1 VASDRN
7 WWRDCVI
14 YQVYVKSFAD
24 SDGDGI
30 GDLDGLTARLG
41 HLADLAVDGL
51 WLNPCYPSPGSDGG
65 YDVVDY
71 LTIDPVYGGTAALER
86 LIEAAHG
93 HGIRVLLDVVPNHC
107 SSRHPWFQ
115 QALAEGRDAASRQRF
130 LFRDGRGTDGQE
142 PPNNW
147 RSVFGGPAWTRVK
160 DTDGAP
166 GQWYLH
172 LFDPSQP
179 DFNWRHPEVRS
190 SFVQVLRHWFDR
202 GVDGFR
208 IDVASLLVKAPDLPD
223 YDPGGTR
230 PAPDS
235 NQPEVHEIYRQW
247 RAVANEY
254 GADRDLVLVGEVW
267 VPTADDVAAYVR
279 ADELHAAFYFDL
291 LVQPWDARAFR
302 SSTQRGLTALNAI
315 SSQDTATQR
324 AGVLAWTLNN
334 HDAHRAVSRY
344 GLISEDGS
352 GTAGVMGPQLRRR
365 GQVDVRLGQAR
376 ARAALLFLLGLPGS
390 IYLYQGEELGLP
402 EVLDLPDDARRD
414 PIWNRSGGTEHGRD
428 GSRVPLPWQSK
439 HPTFGFSPDTAG
451 EAPWLPQPAYF
462 GDLAADVQATDS
474 SSALSLYRAALSARR
489 RLIADL
495 TPQVRW
501 LPAVQGRE
509 DVVAY
514 TRGKVTVVTIFGGT
528 PFDLPAAWGEIV
540 LASATL
546 DGRSLAGPGSAWLS
560 L

>member
-1 VASDRN
+1 M
-7 WWRDCVI
+7 
-14 YQVYVKSFAD
+14 
-24 SDGDGI
+24 
-30 GDLDGLTARLG
+30 
-41 HLADLAVDGL
+41 
-51 WLNPCYPSPGSDGG
+51 
-65 YDVVDY
+65 
-71 LTIDPVYGGTAALER
+71 
-86 LIEAAHG
+86 
-93 HGIRVLLDVVPNHC
+93 
-107 SSRHPWFQ
+107 
-115 QALAEGRDAASRQRF
+115 
-130 LFRDGRGTDGQE
+130 
-142 PPNNW
+142 
-147 RSVFGGPAWTRVK
+147 FGGPAWTRVQ
-160 DTDGAP
+160 DTNGAP

-179 DFNWRHPEVRS
+179 DFNWRHPEVRA

-223 YDPGGTR
+223 YDPGAAG

-247 RAVANEY
+247 RALANEY

-291 LVQPWDARAFR
+291 LVQPWDAHAFR
-302 SSTQRGLTALNAI
+302 SSTQRGLAALNAI
-315 SSQDTATQR
+315 SSQDTAAQR

-344 GLISEDGS
+344 GLMAENGS

-365 GQVDVRLGQAR
+365 GEVDVRLGQAR
-376 ARAALLFLLGLPGS
+376 ARAALLFLLALPGS

-428 GSRVPLPWQSK
+428 GSRVPLPWRSE
-439 HPTFGFSPDTAG
+439 HPTFGFSPDTAR

-462 GDLAADVQATDS
+462 GDLAADVQAKDS

-489 RLIADL
+489 LLIADL

-501 LPAVQGRE
+501 LPMIQGRE

-514 TRGKVTVVTIFGGT
+514 TRGNVTVVTIFGSA
-528 PFDLPAAWGEIV
+528 PFELPAAWGEIV
-540 LASATL
+540 LASAARN
-546 DGRSLAGPGSAWLS
+546 GRSLAGPGSAWLS